1 MKDERRER
9 GRAAEARVVAS
20 LEARG
25 FCLVARNWRPTRGE
39 CPPELRGGE
48 VDIVVERGA
57 ELWLIEVKLVNEER
71 RQGASLP
78 IVGYRQRRRLQ
89 VSRLLWMDR
98 LRREGRRLIVR
109 GALALVRGA
118 AEPVEFIENC
128 CYI

>member
-1 MKDERRER
+1 MRDPRRER
-9 GRAAEARVVAS
+9 GRGAEARVVAE

-25 FCLVARNWRPTRGE
+25 FRLVARNWRPARGE

-48 VDIVVERGA
+48 VDIVVERGR
-57 ELWLIEVKLVNEER
+57 ELWLIEVKLLSESHA
-71 RQGASLP
+71 GPP

-89 VSRLLWMDR
+89 VSRLLWMER
-98 LRREGRRLIVR
+98 LRHEGRRLVVR